1 MPQPFVVIVPHQ
13 LGRRAAR
20 DRLERGLDRIRSEV
34 AAFATVVE
42 SNWIGDR
49 LTFLVRS
56 IGQTIGGRMDVLED
70 AVRVEVDLPWI
81 MTLVAEKI
89 VTRIQQTGARLLR

>member
-1 MPQPFVVIVPHQ
+1 MPEPFVVIVPHQ

-20 DRLERGLDRIRSEV
+20 DRLERELDRIDSEI
-34 AAFATVVE
+34 AAFATVIE
-42 SNWIGDR
+42 SNWVGDR

-56 IGQTIGGRMDVLED
+56 VGQTIGGRMDVLED
-70 AVRVEVDLPWI
+70 AVRVEVDLLWI
-81 MTLVAEKI
+81 VTLVAEKI